1 MAAHSSAADRSAEID
16 RCLELISPAQPDES
30 KFVGMLL
37 LPRLLNHDQVDSIQ
51 RVFDGMNFKFIERLL
66 RTSSVNSETGQVP
79 EPVLREI
86 AINVLACFAHYK
98 NMASNKV
105 MADRIPA
112 LSTVLKEKN
121 TDLRILIGSWIHD
134 SDPTDGTREAL
145 HILLC
150 VSVTKEALVRML
162 DPDVIKNISELIVA
176 TENEQEQ
183 QLALQLIHSTFAR
196 SCHMLHEKKSIPSL
210 ESSLKYS
217 LQTLFTALS
226 KILANNQDKLKFETL
241 NILSNVL
248 PDIPSEIMRKFEEES
263 DQDKLARWLQD
274 LRSGL
279 RQIFSNKLDVKY
291 RDQSM
296 VTTSCL
302 LSYFGPDWLF
312 STLRKTKSERRKNE
326 KKPANTPVL
335 SNEEADIKF
344 PILLIHLV
352 AVETRVM
359 LDDIHERRLKLH
371 NQEVVEVDTEKETR
385 QEMMVP
391 VCFEILEAA
400 IQYLSSNY
408 VEGQESGMDADV
420 LLKIRTVLTDTMN
433 IVMEL
438 LKFIQDTTTSDED
451 LEDDLIAQASMRIVA
466 LYLAEEGYELE

>member
-1 MAAHSSAADRSAEID
+1 MAAHSSTAERSAEID

-37 LPRLLNHDQVDSIQ
+37 LPRLLSHDQVDLVQ

-66 RTSSVNSETGQVP
+66 RTSAVDSETGQVP

-86 AINVLACFAHYK
+86 AINVLACFAHYE
-98 NMASNKV
+98 NMASSKM

-112 LSTVLKEKN
+112 LSTVLKEDDK
-121 TDLRILIGSWIHD
+121 S
-134 SDPTDGTREAL
+134 DGTREAL

-150 VSVTKEALVRML
+150 VSVTKEGLVRML
-162 DPDVIKNISELIVA
+162 DPDVLKNVMELAVA
-176 TENEQEQ
+176 TKNGQEQE
-183 QLALQLIHSTFAR
+183 LGFQLIHSTFAR
-196 SCHMLHEKKSIPSL
+196 ACHMLHEKPIPSL
-210 ESSLKYS
+210 ESALKYS
-217 LQTLFTALS
+217 LPTLFTALS
-226 KILANNQDKLKFETL
+226 KVLANNQDKLKFKTL
-241 NILSNVL
+241 NVLSSVL
-248 PDIPSEIMRKFEEES
+248 PDVPSEIMQKFKES
-263 DQDKLARWLQD
+263 GQDKVSRWLQD

-279 RQIFSNKLDVKY
+279 RQIFSTRLDVKY

-296 VTTSCL
+296 VVTACL
-302 LSYFGPDWLF
+302 LQYFGPDWLF
-312 STLRKTKSERRKNE
+312 STLRKTKSERRKSE
-326 KKPANTPVL
+326 KKPANSAPS
-335 SNEEADIKF
+335 SNDADVKF
-344 PILLIHLV
+344 PVLLIHLV

-371 NQEVVEVDTEKETR
+371 NQEVVEVDAEKEMR
-385 QEMMVP
+385 QETMVP

-400 IQYLSSNY
+400 IQYLSLNY
-408 VEGQESGMDADV
+408 SEDQESDMDADI

-438 LKFIQDTTTSDED
+438 LRFTQDTTTSDDE
-451 LEDDLIAQASMRIVA
+451 LEGDMIAQASMRIVA

>member
-1 MAAHSSAADRSAEID
+1 MAAHSSSKERTAEID
-16 RCLELISPAQPDES
+16 RCLELISPSQPDES

-66 RTSSVNSETGQVP
+66 RTSSVNSETGEIS

-86 AINVLACFAHYK
+86 AINVLACFAHYE

-105 MADRIPA
+105 MADRIPG
-112 LSTVLKEKN
+112 LSTVLKEN
-121 TDLRILIGSWIHD
+121 DE
-134 SDPTDGTREAL
+134 TDGTREAL

-150 VSVTKEALVRML
+150 VSITKEGLVRML
-162 DPDVIKNISELIVA
+162 DPDVIKNVMELIVA
-176 TENEQEQ
+176 TNNEQER
-183 QLALQLIHSTFAR
+183 QLGLQLIHSTFAR
-196 SCHMLHEKKSIPSL
+196 TCHMLHEEKKSIPSL
-210 ESSLKYS
+210 ESALKYS
-217 LQTLFTALS
+217 LHTLLKALS
-226 KILANNQDKLKFETL
+226 KILATNQDKLKFEAL
-241 NILSNVL
+241 NILSVVL
-248 PDIPSEIMRKFEEES
+248 PDVPPKIMDKFKEDLS
-263 DQDKLARWLQD
+263 QDKIESVLKD

-279 RQIFSNKLDVKY
+279 RQIFSSKLDIKY
-291 RDQSM
+291 RDQAM
-296 VTTSCL
+296 VVISCL
-302 LSYFGPDWLF
+302 LNYFGPDWLF

-326 KKPANTPVL
+326 KKPAND
-335 SNEEADIKF
+335 NNNNEEEADIKF
-344 PILLIHLV
+344 PVLIIHLV

-371 NQEVVEVDTEKETR
+371 NQEAVEVDTEKEVR

-408 VEGQESGMDADV
+408 NEDQESGMDADI

-438 LKFIQDTTTSDED
+438 LKFIQDTTPSDEA
-451 LEDDLIAQASMRIVA
+451 LEDDMIAQASMRIVA
-466 LYLAEEGYELE
+466 LYLAEEGYELD